1 MINRKTRIRT
11 LAMGS
16 LVLFFVGIFLLWL
29 TSLSVPGLESV
40 NSRRIEQSTK
50 IYDRTGEVLLYD
62 VSKNSRRTTILL
74 SDISPYIQKGAI
86 AIEDK
91 DFYTHKGIKVS
102 SLLRALIADTT
113 SLGFHQ
119 GGSTITQQVVKNVLL
134 SSDKTITR
142 KLKEI
147 VLSIKLEQVLSKDEI
162 LSLYFNEIPYGGNIY
177 GVEEASEAFFSKDAN
192 MVTLAEAAYL
202 SAIPQAPTFF
212 SPYGNNLEKLNER
225 KNLVLAEMKS
235 AGFISDSEYEKAKTE
250 KVAFHPKQSSG
261 IKAPHFVFYV
271 TDYLKNKYG
280 DDVLETGG
288 LRVITTLDYEMQNK
302 GEEIAKKYALENK
315 KNFNAENDAFI
326 AIDPKTG
333 QILSMV
339 GSRDYFDK
347 EIDGNFN
354 VITAHR
360 QPGSTFKPFVYAQAF
375 LRGYT
380 PETILFDVKT
390 QFAAACRPENQ
401 TSENNCYS
409 PDNYDG
415 KFRGPMTMRNSLA
428 QSINITSVKTLY
440 LAGLED
446 SLSLARNMGLESLG
460 GASQYGLTLV
470 LGGGEVTPLEITS
483 GYGAFA
489 SGGIRNQPTPI
500 LEILDNKNNSLESFK
515 ARPKRVLPE
524 NIASLVSDVLSNNDA
539 RAPSYGQTSALYFQD
554 TDVAVKTGT
563 TNDYKDAWIIGY
575 TPSVVLGAWAGNNN
589 NTPMEKKVAGFIVAP
604 MWRAF
609 MDYIL
614 TKTPHESFP
623 AIDKNYSHTLKP
635 VLRGKWLGGTS
646 VLVDRISGGLATEFT
661 PEDAIE
667 DRFGGGI
674 HSILYWVQKENPRG
688 EIPNKPE
695 NDPQFNNWE
704 YGVRK
709 WVRENSIIETS
720 PKIPTTKDTVHTADK
735 ALSVALISP
744 QDDFVV
750 KRGGTIP
757 TSIKVTGGFNLI
769 RINISLNGLLVFTG
783 PFTSTPLIGVPENIE
798 TPFADIKIEVVDSGL
813 QRSGVS
819 FSVPISK

>member
-1 MINRKTRIRT
+1 MITRKTRTRT
-11 LAMGS
+11 LAFGS
-16 LVLFFVGIFLLWL
+16 IVLVFIGIFLLWI

-40 NSRRIEQSTK
+40 NSRRVEQSTK
-50 IYDRTGEVLLYD
+50 IYDRTGEILLYD
-62 VSKNSRRTTILL
+62 VSKNTRRTTVPL
-74 SDISPYIQKGAI
+74 SEISTYIQKGAI
-86 AIEDK
+86 AVEDK
-91 DFYTHKGIKVS
+91 DFYTHRGIKVS

-113 SLGFHQ
+113 SFGFHQ

-142 KLKEI
+142 KIKEI
-147 VLSIKLEQVLSKDEI
+147 VLSVKLERVMSKDEI

-177 GVEEASEAFFSKDAN
+177 GVEEAAEAFFSKNAN
-192 MVTLAEAAYL
+192 TVTLAEAAYL

-212 SPYGNNLEKLNER
+212 SPYGKNLDRLEER
-225 KNLVLAEMKS
+225 KNLVLAEMKN
-235 AGFISDSEYEKAKTE
+235 AGFISENEYQKALDE
-250 KVAFHPKQSSG
+250 KVSFHPKQSSG
-261 IKAPHFVFYV
+261 IKAPHFVFFV
-271 TDYLKNKYG
+271 TDYLKKKYG

-288 LRVITTLDYEMQNK
+288 LRVITTLDYEMQSK

-315 KNFNAENDAFI
+315 KTFNAENAAFV

-339 GSRDYFDK
+339 GSRDYFDE

-375 LRGYT
+375 LKGYT

-390 QFAAACRPENQ
+390 QFAAACRPDNE
-401 TSENNCYS
+401 TSENECYS

-415 KFRGPMTMRNSLA
+415 KFRGPITMRSSLA

-446 SLSLARNMGLESLG
+446 SLSLARNMGVESLG
-460 GASQYGLTLV
+460 GSSQYGLTLV

-483 GYGAFA
+483 GYGSFA
-489 SGGIRNQPTPI
+489 SGGVRNQPTPI
-500 LEILDNKNNSLESFK
+500 LEILDNKNNSLENFK

-524 NIASLVSDVLSNNDA
+524 NIASLVSDVLSDNDA
-539 RAPSYGQTSALYFQD
+539 RAPSFGQTSALYFQE

-575 TPSVVLGAWAGNNN
+575 TPNVVLGAWAGNNS

-614 TKTPHESFP
+614 TKTPQDSFP
-623 AIDKNYSHTLKP
+623 AIDKNYPHTLKP

-667 DRFGGGI
+667 DRLGGGV
-674 HSILYWVQKENPRG
+674 HSILYWVQKNDPRG
-688 EIPNKPE
+688 DAPTKPE
-695 NDPQFNNWE
+695 SDPQFNNWE

-709 WVRENSIIETS
+709 WTRENFIVEPS
-720 PKIPTTKDTVHTADK
+720 PKIPATKDNVHTADK
-735 ALSVALISP
+735 ALSIALISP
-744 QDDFVV
+744 QENFTVE
-750 KRGGTIP
+750 RGGTIP
-757 TSIKVTGGFNLI
+757 INIKVVSGFSI
-769 RINISLNGLLVFTG
+769 VRMNISLNGLIVFTG
-783 PFTSTPLIGVPENIE
+783 PFTNNPVVSIPQNISTS
-798 TPFADIKIEVVDSGL
+798 FADVKVEVLDSGL
-813 QRSGVS
+813 QRSSVS
-819 FSVPISK
+819 FSVPISN